1 MLSVCCYDRALLTSI
16 LMYGATDHA
25 TPPRGKEGGRRG
37 DECGEPPEHR
47 SSRGYYGVSLA
58 CPSFLFGLFFS
69 LFHWRLFSHWAPSLR
84 PFWSAGPIRVGAR
97 TPLLVCLPSTPLS
110 QLRFFFPPYCVWA
123 RHIYHA
129 TCRSEPSL
137 SRCHPTYSSSPSPPA
152 PCATT
157 LPHNGCASHVILKI
171 KELPPANHSKTKCHA
186 VPCPKSKTR
195 RSQESPV
202 TIPPNSN
209 SAKVIPRPPASSC

>member
-1 MLSVCCYDRALLTSI
+1 MPLF
-16 LMYGATDHA
+16 
-25 TPPRGKEGGRRG
+25 
-37 DECGEPPEHR
+37 
-47 SSRGYYGVSLA
+47 
-58 CPSFLFGLFFS
+58 SFWTLFFS
-69 LFHWRLFSHWAPSLR
+69 FSLAVVFALGTFSYTILVSRSNPC
-84 PFWSAGPIRVGAR
+84 WSAHASSCLS
-97 TPLLVCLPSTPLS
+97 PLHPPPLS

-137 SRCHPTYSSSPSPPA
+137 SRCHPTSSSSPPPPA

-157 LPHNGCASHVILKI
+157 LPHNACASHVILKI
-171 KELPPANHSKTKCHA
+171 KELPPANQSKTKCHA